1 MKIKEIKTKKG
12 YRKFDLKVEVLFEH
26 LGKEIWWIPKFEE
39 IKNILEKTAKVEDE
53 RYSKGLGKNM
63 FFIQYILPIYS
74 KYLKENGFNPSEN
87 DIINTAKAIKKMEEI
102 KDGN

>member
-39 IKNILEKTAKVEDE
+39 IKNIEKM
-53 RYSKGLGKNM
+53 R
-63 FFIQYILPIYS
+63 
-74 KYLKENGFNPSEN
+74 
-87 DIINTAKAIKKMEEI
+87 EEEE
-102 KDGN
+102 